1 MIGEI
6 GGVREQL
13 AAEFIKQNVTK
24 PVVAAIAGQT
34 APPGK
39 RMGHAG
45 AIITGKAGL
54 ASEKNRALEEAGVP
68 AGPVASVGE
77 MLAHPQTL
85 AREMVVE
92 VPHTRLGRQRSLGCA
107 LKMSGRPR
115 SRAPRGAPILGEHSR
130 EILGE
135 AGFLE
140 EQIAA
145 LLEKRAVMQAE

>member
-1 MIGEI
+1 MTHLSEL
-6 GGVREQL
+6 VDVL
-13 AAEFIKQNVTK
+13 AKHFL
-24 PVVAAIAGQT
+24 
-34 APPGK
+34 K
-39 RMGHAG
+39 RSSDEW
-45 AIITGKAGL
+45 L
-54 ASEKNRALEEAGVP
+54 SLLEEAGVP

-115 SRAPRGAPILGEHSR
+115 SRAPRGAPFLGEHSR

-140 EQIAA
+140 GEIAA
-145 LLEKRAVMQAE
+145 LLEKWAVMQAE